1 MAASCTL
8 NLQKAQVS
16 IAHIKEIIRNQLKIN
31 CTIFLKFTN
40 TKQKKLDFHE
50 NFEKY
55 L

>member
-16 IAHIKEIIRNQLKIN
+16 IAQIKEIIRNQLKIN